1 MDWDRVGFPLTL
13 GVFAIGVVL
22 FVFMGNRIM
31 LDKKEELIAERE
43 EVEKS
48 TIIEHSLTDEG
59 YISEVT
65 IKSEDSTT
73 VINSRDFVITFVY
86 EEDAE
91 YTRYNLRPYIKRL
104 TIYSSKYPSDKY
116 KW

>member
-1 MDWDRVGFPLTL
+1 MDWDKAGLPLTI
-13 GVFAIGVVL
+13 GIFAIGIVMY
-22 FVFMGNRIM
+22 VFMGNSIIH
-31 LDKKEELIAERE
+31 DKKEELIAERE

-48 TIIEHSLTDEG
+48 TIIEYSLTDEG

-73 VINSRDFVITFVY
+73 IINSRDFVITFVY

-91 YTRYNLRPYIKRL
+91 YTRYDLQPYNKRL
-104 TIYSSKYPSDKY
+104 TIYSSEYPSDKY
-116 KW
+116 K